1 MPRLSQKILDAAEE
15 LGFDTPTLRS
25 GGHYSTTHVATGAVV
40 VFPATSSDHR
50 SVKNTI
56 SQLEKTSGRRI
67 SKQRGFTRP
76 RYVKGGPNYASQPRT
91 EAEQRAERTVDDIL
105 FSVGEVD
112 DRLEGLVD
120 KWDAVDAHSPA
131 ALAIRAEVAKLC
143 SRRETLGRA
152 AARLFRSIPAVDVP
166 GLEAITSTCSSEG
179 DADISALQA
188 RFNG

>member
-1 MPRLSQKILDAAEE
+1 MPRLNQKILDAAEE

-91 EAEQRAERTVDDIL
+91 EAEQRAERMSDDIM
-105 FSVGEVD
+105 FSVEEVD
-112 DRLEGLVD
+112 DRLAELVD
-120 KWDAVDAHSPA
+120 EWDDVDPHSPA
-131 ALAIRAEVAKLC
+131 ALALDAEVAQLL

-152 AARLFRSIPAVDVP
+152 AARLFRSVPTLDVP
-166 GLEAITSTCSSEG
+166 GLEAITSTCSSDG

-188 RFNG
+188 HFNG